1 MSPVRP
7 TVFFTS
13 KTPVY
18 FKHGLAAISGVPMST
33 LLSSNYTEVA
43 KQMTNKDKTP
53 NTESFVFL
61 NYKQVL
67 YGEAKASGGDRR
79 LSKNTMELTYCG
91 KQPKANRNTEQ
102 REKKM
107 CSETISIFQVLWN
120 KHDQSGHV
128 TPWRILKQPTHNR
141 QMNLNYPLT
150 SNIASAKDRQKSP
163 TINTFLRMQFTLH
176 FLGQRSRVALLQEQ
190 GPSGRPQPRRPR
202 AVPPAAPHRGP
213 TAAPRSAERFSADT
227 EPRRAERAAGSGL
240 CGNGPAARPS
250 AAEEARPQRAAA
262 GGRWVSARD
271 CACAGGAVGARTGAA
286 AGEKVRVRRREWGA
300 GPCGVCGGVGVGVQ
314 VLPRPR
320 GSRPCACVC
329 ARVSVCACA
338 APPRSPSPSPDPP
351 PSNKWQLSN
360 WLTKVNPP
368 AAPTEI
374 LSKIA
379 PGDGCEEG
387 KEQGQGLSSNSSQQC
402 TEPREP
408 QHESSDQAAVAPQD
422 VHLLIKDNCQKSP
435 VQEPSPRQTAGV
447 PPVHEGPKGGLKV
460 ESDPGP
466 LEGRDQSARDK
477 TKVKSKGK
485 PGARKRDLERKTTD
499 TPDKSLRKRKVRGG
513 GGDSPLA
520 EVAAADWWFLGS
532 SLPKG
537 AVNVPPASGSGAQRV
552 GCSPMSSG
560 RKVEKAVNLS
570 LSWCISVL
578 GGSGF
583 MVASEAR
590 SSCQTSSAAM
600 KKQFQAM
607 IEVLEPC
614 PEHTARGRRCA
625 RHNPLSSITRA
636 VEKKIYGK
644 KKKSEKETKSSQ
656 SSTDKDSSKLKASK
670 ASLETQRKVLLP
682 LPLPRVSPA
691 PPAPK
696 STKTARKRPRSESDE
711 LLAMDNTARNKSNH
725 TDPLLSKHR
734 KEERN
739 HADLSEGIKGSAGDV
754 TNPFRVTPL
763 PDGTSKPRR
772 PQLKFENQHPVEYY
786 IEEVGRLKHKA
797 DAMTDKTGR
806 AFQYLDAALSFI
818 EFGIALESDATEP
831 KSASSVFSGTIDL
844 LKFVMTLKSFMDS
857 SASSHD
863 KIFAVLYMRCQS
875 LLHMAM
881 CHYNKDTAI
890 RYSRILN
897 DHFRSSS
904 RLTQAPS
911 PCVLRIT
918 GMPSHPSAM
927 PCPASSVSS
936 QPGLN
941 ASNCSGNSTGSS
953 FPVPCNI
960 PNITSSYINTT
971 SYIIYMYDFWEKA
984 DALAGK
990 NPEFFAE
997 LSTVTCALA
1006 LNSSVTKL
1014 VHYARQGLQWLRV
1027 ETTTP

>member
-1 MSPVRP
+1 MDLKVRLELSLRP
-7 TVFFTS
+7 TRTEGIAWEKQDLKDGKES
-13 KTPVY
+13 GKTVGIKVKCMEANDTPKMQELAQQPHLSTASQVP
-18 FKHGLAAISGVPMST
+18 FLIHGFMP
-33 LLSSNYTEVA
+33 
-43 KQMTNKDKTP
+43 
-53 NTESFVFL
+53 SFYYLQF
-61 NYKQVL
+61 
-67 YGEAKASGGDRR
+67 EAGF
-79 LSKNTMELTYCG
+79 
-91 KQPKANRNTEQ
+91 
-102 REKKM
+102 
-107 CSETISIFQVLWN
+107 TISKIF
-120 KHDQSGHV
+120 
-128 TPWRILKQPTHNR
+128 
-141 QMNLNYPLT
+141 
-150 SNIASAKDRQKSP
+150 
-163 TINTFLRMQFTLH
+163 
-176 FLGQRSRVALLQEQ
+176 
-190 GPSGRPQPRRPR
+190 
-202 AVPPAAPHRGP
+202 
-213 TAAPRSAERFSADT
+213 
-227 EPRRAERAAGSGL
+227 
-240 CGNGPAARPS
+240 
-250 AAEEARPQRAAA
+250 
-262 GGRWVSARD
+262 
-271 CACAGGAVGARTGAA
+271 
-286 AGEKVRVRRREWGA
+286 
-300 GPCGVCGGVGVGVQ
+300 
-314 VLPRPR
+314 
-320 GSRPCACVC
+320 
-329 ARVSVCACA
+329 VSVYGCSLRCISWGS

-379 PGDGCEEG
+379 PGDGCEES

-422 VHLLIKDNCQKSP
+422 AHLLIKDNCQKSP

-477 TKVKSKGK
+477 TKVKSKWK

-499 TPDKSLRKRKVRGG
+499 TPDKSLRKRK
-513 GGDSPLA
+513 
-520 EVAAADWWFLGS
+520 
-532 SLPKG
+532 
-537 AVNVPPASGSGAQRV
+537 
-552 GCSPMSSG
+552 SSG

-625 RHNPLSSITRA
+625 RHNPLSSIT
-636 VEKKIYGK
+636 KKIYGK

-670 ASLETQRKVLLP
+670 ASLETQKKGVLVP

-711 LLAMDNTARNKSNH
+711 LPAMDNTARDKSSH

-739 HADLSEGIKGSAGDV
+739 HADLSEGIKVGSAGDV

-772 PQLKFENQHPVEYY
+772 PQLKFEKQHPAEYY

-806 AFQYLDAALSFI
+806 AFQDLDAALSFI

-831 KSASSVFSGTIDL
+831 KSDSSVFSGTIDL

-897 DHFRSSS
+897 DQFRSSS

-971 SYIIYMYDFWEKA
+971 SYIIYTYDFWEKA